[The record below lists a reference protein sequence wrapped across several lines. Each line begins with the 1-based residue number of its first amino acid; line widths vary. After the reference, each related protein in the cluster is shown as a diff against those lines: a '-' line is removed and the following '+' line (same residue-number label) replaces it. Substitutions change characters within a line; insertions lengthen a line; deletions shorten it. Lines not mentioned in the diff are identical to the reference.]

1 MSGQGATARRGRLP
15 AALVLAAFLAVA
27 ALAWTQAHPGGT
39 APALTEVRLADSTAG
54 SDDVELTF
62 TAKPSAELSHASV
75 RDAAGTTVS
84 SGTPRAGRG
93 DTLLLHVLAAAPGV
107 FTVSYHAAF
116 ADGRETS
123 GEARFTADGRVADAL
138 SEAALSDAAAPSDAH
153 EHGVDPVSGLLLGAD
168 VLVLVVV
175 GLLLLRRPRVPD

>member
-1 MSGQGATARRGRLP
+1 MSGQGATARRVRLP

-54 SDDVELTF
+54 SDVELTF

-93 DTLLLHVLAAAPGV
+93 DTLLLHVRAAAPGV